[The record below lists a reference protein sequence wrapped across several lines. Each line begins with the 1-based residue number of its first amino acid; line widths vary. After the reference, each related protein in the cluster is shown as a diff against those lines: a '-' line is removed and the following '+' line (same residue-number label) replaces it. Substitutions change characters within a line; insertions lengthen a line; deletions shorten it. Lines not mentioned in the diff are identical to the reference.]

1 MVMKL
6 TGTFLYPLGKWIE
19 DLHEYKKTHGHVCE
33 KRHEDNCLY
42 QFCADIRHSLKQ
54 VEKDGT
60 RKLTEER
67 IARLDDLGF
76 KW

>member
-1 MVMKL
+1 MK
-6 TGTFLYPLGKWIE
+6 I
-19 DLHEYKKTHGHVCE
+19 
-33 KRHEDNCLY
+33 HEDRSLY
-42 QFCADIRHSLKQ
+42 QFCADVRHSLKQ

-60 RKLTEER
+60 RKLMEER

>member
-1 MVMKL
+1 V
-6 TGTFLYPLGKWIE
+6 
-19 DLHEYKKTHGHVCE
+19 
-33 KRHEDNCLY
+33 KRHEDNSIY
-42 QFCADIRHSLKQ
+42 QFCASVRHSLKQ

-60 RKLTEER
+60 RNLMEER